1 LQFFLENP
9 NRLPTLHQSSLKALY
24 YEPHGFAGRNLK
36 MGDPSDLNENT
47 SISAMMAA
55 GSGSGS
61 GPAFSNLQTVK
72 VFALD
77 ISGSMGDPATA
88 GKEST
93 GKQNVELVAEITS
106 SVVDSMTENQFAG
119 VVLFNHSAS
128 TLCPISEMNDL
139 NRSSMSKALKGMI
152 AGGSTNLWGAIE
164 LSMRLEYAHCKKIGK
179 MLPCSIDLL
188 TDGVPNVDPPN
199 LRGYE
204 ASLSDLSMML
214 DGFSPKINIFGFGN
228 NLDVPL
234 LESIAFK
241 TGGHFSYISD
251 PGMAAT
257 AFVNSA
263 AAWGAQDNQVV
274 LDPVSEACRRDLA
287 SSLRSMR
294 TSCSLSNFAG
304 AQDCN
309 QKLIKS
315 IESSISSAPAGSPPT
330 YILAEFLKDLYGE
343 VALSVSDQA
352 VFKKWG
358 NNYLTSLSRAHE
370 LKICANFKDK
380 GLQIYQT
387 SPNFP
392 ILQTRIARIFT
403 TVMGRLATEGE
414 ARAAAIGSAAAISTS
429 RMNSNALANMYNPH
443 GGCVDGRCIVSMADG
458 TFKHLENVEIGDFIF
473 GGVDGR
479 TVVEVYEKVITKPKL
494 GTDLA
499 YFSNSGFVAGGLS
512 SSFTIT
518 TAWHPVRHTNLKY
531 GDQWQF
537 PCKSSIPKILAPSG
551 SINDHGFE
559 NVVSIA
565 VRGVNGESKD
575 EVYGFLVNNSIV
587 CATLAHG
594 VKGDPV
600 LEHAFWGTD
609 LVIDAIKDMKTSAK
623 KRGIMNPIV
632 GTGPFSWK
640 FSAPS
645 STNSD
650 PKIECIGI
658 AEADL
663 VVPFAPR
670 LTSKQIHHKTDS
682 PSNSSSMFLVSEFSG
697 DEGTD

>member
-1 LQFFLENP
+1 
-9 NRLPTLHQSSLKALY
+9 
-24 YEPHGFAGRNLK
+24 
-36 MGDPSDLNENT
+36 MDPSDPVDNL

-61 GPAFSNLQTVK
+61 GSGPAFSNSNPETVK

-77 ISGSMGDPATA
+77 ISGSMGVDATD

-119 VVLFNHSAS
+119 VVVFNHSAS

-139 NRSSMSKALKGMI
+139 NRSSMSKALKGMN

-287 SSLRSMR
+287 SALRAMR

-403 TVMGRLATEGE
+403 TVMARLATEGE

-458 TFKHLENVEIGDFIF
+458 SFKHLENVEIGDFIF

-518 TAWHPVRHTNLKY
+518 TAWHPVRHTNNLKY

-640 FSAPS
+640 FSAS
-645 STNSD
+645 FSTNSVPD
-650 PKIECIGI
+650 QCIGI
-658 AEADL
+658 AEAEL
-663 VVPFAPR
+663 FVPFAPR
-670 LTSKQIHHKTDS
+670 LTSKQIRHKTEMLEIVKNALLSAGSDQ
-682 PSNSSSMFLVSEFSG
+682 SNPSSMFLVSDLSGGEGDDGNEF
-697 DEGTD
+697 

>member
-1 LQFFLENP
+1 
-9 NRLPTLHQSSLKALY
+9 
-24 YEPHGFAGRNLK
+24 
-36 MGDPSDLNENT
+36 MDPSDPVDNT
-47 SISAMMAA
+47 SISVMLAV
-55 GSGSGS
+55 GSASAS
-61 GPAFSNLQTVK
+61 ASLNPETIK

-77 ISGSMGDPATA
+77 ISGSMGVDATD

-128 TLCPISEMNDL
+128 TLCPISEMNEL
-139 NRSSMSKALKGMI
+139 NRSSMSKALKGMV

-214 DGFSPKINIFGFGN
+214 DGFMPKINIFGFGN

-234 LESIAFK
+234 LESIALK

-274 LDPVSEACRRDLA
+274 LDPTSDALRRDLA
-287 SSLRSMR
+287 SALRSMR

-304 AQDCN
+304 AQECN
-309 QKLIKS
+309 RNLIKS
-315 IESSISSAPAGSPPT
+315 IESSISSSPAGSPST

-343 VALSVSDQA
+343 VALSISDQA

-392 ILQTRIARIFT
+392 ILQTRIARVFT
-403 TVMGRLATEGE
+403 AAMARLATEGE
-414 ARAAAIGSAAAISTS
+414 ARAAAGASVAAMSAA
-429 RMNSNALANMYNPH
+429 RMNSVALANMYNPH

-458 TFKHLENVEIGDFIF
+458 SFKYLENVEIGDFIF

-479 TVVEVYEKVITKPKL
+479 TVVEVYEKVTTKPKL

-512 SSFTIT
+512 SSFIVA
-518 TAWHPVRHTNLKY
+518 TAWHPVRHTNLKF
-531 GDQWQF
+531 GDEWQF

-565 VRGVNGESKD
+565 VRGLRGDRKVH
-575 EVYGFLVNNSIV
+575 GFLVNNSIV

-609 LVIDAIKDMKTSAK
+609 LVLDAIKDMKTRAK

-640 FSAPS
+640 FAPS
-645 STNSD
+645 PSPSPSPSPHPN

-658 AEADL
+658 AEAEL
-663 VVPFAPR
+663 VMPFAPR
-670 LTSKQIHHKTDS
+670 LTSKQIRHKTKMLEIVKNALLN
-682 PSNSSSMFLVSEFSG
+682 PSSMFLVSEVSG
-697 DEGTD
+697 NEGDDGNEF